1 MHICWDVEKDLC
13 ADQLYYAK
21 RCDYSIAN
29 YTLKIVKYFFKRIIF
44 QFFPRQVLCP
54 KKKRTENGQYTLQYI
69 AFTFSGSTFKF
80 TVFLAIYQFLMVTIS
95 KVTK

>member
-44 QFFPRQVLCP
+44 QFFPRQVLCT
-54 KKKRTENGQYTLQYI
+54 KKTQQKTNINGQYTLHSI
-69 AFTFSGSTFKF
+69 LRLHFPING
-80 TVFLAIYQFLMVTIS
+80 
-95 KVTK
+95 